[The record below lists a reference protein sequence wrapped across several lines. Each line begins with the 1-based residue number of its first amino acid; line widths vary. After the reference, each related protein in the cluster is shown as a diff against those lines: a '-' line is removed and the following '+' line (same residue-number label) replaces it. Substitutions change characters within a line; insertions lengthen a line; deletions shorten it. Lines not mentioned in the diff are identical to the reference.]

1 MPLHLRSRRNTPL
14 ELMMESVLPVAGP
27 FFAVGSRVRRLSV
40 KDRHKTNAAQFPGA
54 REIMRVRTWSYL
66 FIFFVHEVSAVPIYV
81 LPANNQFQGL
91 AANALTLLCFILFSG
106 FHECARGEG

>member
-40 KDRHKTNAAQFPGA
+40 KDRHKPKRGAIPGGTRDHEGTYMVLFFFFRARSLSGTNIRPACEQSVPGTGCKRTNPPLFYFVFWIPRM
-54 REIMRVRTWSYL
+54 RER
-66 FIFFVHEVSAVPIYV
+66 
-81 LPANNQFQGL
+81 
-91 AANALTLLCFILFSG
+91 
-106 FHECARGEG
+106 